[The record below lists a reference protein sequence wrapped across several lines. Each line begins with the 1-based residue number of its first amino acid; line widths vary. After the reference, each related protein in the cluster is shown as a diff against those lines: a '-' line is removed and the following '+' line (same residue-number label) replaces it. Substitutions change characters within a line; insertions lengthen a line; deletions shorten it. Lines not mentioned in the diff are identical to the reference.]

1 MLRYSHFVKKSM
13 QAVQTWSNSN
23 SMHVDVLHKTEQRF
37 IAFLI
42 SYASCTCVCD
52 MSPLQARCCA
62 TPISSR
68 NRFKPYKLD
77 RIATACMLM
86 CCIRQNSVSLLF
98 LISYASCTRVWHINR
113 YFVTN
118 FHFGRK
124 NVPCARCCAT
134 PISSRNRFKPYKLD
148 RIATACIL
156 MCATRQNS
164 VSFRFWEVTHH
175 AHVCVLCHQYKRD
188 VVLLPFRQ

>member
-13 QAVQTWSNSN
+13 QAVQTWSNSNSMHVDVLHKTEQRFIAFLISYASCTRVWHINRYFVTNFHFGRKNVPCARCCATPISSRNRCKPYKPWSNSN

-86 CCIRQNSVSLLF
+86 CCIRQNSVLLLF
-98 LISYASCTRVWHINR
+98 W
-113 YFVTN
+113 
-118 FHFGRK
+118 
-124 NVPCARCCAT
+124 
-134 PISSRNRFKPYKLD
+134 
-148 RIATACIL
+148 
-156 MCATRQNS
+156 
-164 VSFRFWEVTHH
+164 
-175 AHVCVLCHQYKRD
+175 
-188 VVLLPFRQ
+188 

>member
-1 MLRYSHFVKKSM
+1 VCVLCHQVTSTSAMLRCSHFVKKSI
-13 QAVQTWSNSN
+13 QGVQTWSNSN
-23 SMHVDVLHKTEQRF
+23 SMHINVRHKTEQRF

-42 SYASCTCVCD
+42 SYASCTCV
-52 MSPLQARCCA
+52 R
-62 TPISSR
+62 
-68 NRFKPYKLD
+68 Y
-77 RIATACMLM
+77 
-86 CCIRQNSVSLLF
+86 V
-98 LISYASCTRVWHINR
+98 NR

-118 FHFGRK
+118 FQCGRE

-175 AHVCVLCHQYKRD
+175 AHVCGMSIGILLQIFSVGGKTCHVRD
-188 VVLLPFRQ
+188 VARLSFRQEIDSSRTNLIE